1 VKYEDWFKLIF
12 ESEDYITT
20 DKYLSGSLNLNYKYV
35 KTDYL
40 RSFGR
45 WRGAIQIPLILRQ
58 LISFDRVVVCGHSDI
73 PLGSQSLQYLR
84 NIGFRKVFG
93 VNTLNQ
99 DDYSES
105 IPIGLTNNCDD
116 SPIHRVLGDVTHFHK
131 AHEHTNVLKSF
142 DATVYVNF
150 TTSNNIS
157 ERAKLLAI
165 LGKMNSVKYGSVEIN
180 EIGRIEFLRSLRENA
195 LVPAPEGNGF
205 DTHRLWETLYMG
217 GTPVIKR
224 CAYLPHIVDRLPVI
238 VLDDWGDLQ
247 NLNLIEVEWEKA
259 QTKRSSWKYLTSSY
273 WIERIAQSSQKVE
286 R

>member
-1 VKYEDWFKLIF
+1 MKYEDWFNLIF
-12 ESEDYITT
+12 ESDDYITT

-45 WRGAIQIPLILRQ
+45 WRGAFQSPLILRQ

-73 PLGSQSLQYLR
+73 PLGWQSLQYLR
-84 NIGFRKVFG
+84 KLGFRKVFG

-99 DDYSES
+99 GSYSES

-116 SPIHRVLGDVTHFHK
+116 SPIHRILGDVSHFRK
-131 AHEHTNVLKSF
+131 AHEDANVLKSF

-150 TTSNNIS
+150 TTSNNFS
-157 ERAKLLAI
+157 ERAQLLAN
-165 LGKMNSVKYGSVEIN
+165 LDNLKSVKYGSVEVN
-180 EIGRIEFLRSLRENA
+180 EMGRIEFLRSLRENA

-217 GTPVIKR
+217 GTPVIKKN
-224 CAYLPHIVDRLPVI
+224 AYLPKILEELPV
-238 VLDDWGDLQ
+238 VMLDHWDEFRDLGQ
-247 NLNLIEVEWEKA
+247 IERKWEEA
-259 QTKRSSWKYLTSSY
+259 QIRRNTWKYLTSSY
-273 WIERIAQSSQKVE
+273 WSARIANSLTE
-286 R
+286 DYE